1 MWSRR
6 RGECKGQGARLNKTY
21 IWIPQSGSMFFFI
34 IFKKKPFL
42 TLYTYLVSGAS
53 ITNSVEGHR
62 ADTNLNILR
71 ISWVLGDCVYKPGG
85 ECFSDFCVVA
95 AEAWRSRGDPPH
107 YSSIVPRGAL
117 PPLPLETPICFP
129 NLRHVFHIFYFHFVS
144 SYLLCILVHSP
155 LLDQVD
161 PFQLLE

>member
-21 IWIPQSGSMFFFI
+21 IWIPQNGSMFFFF
-34 IFKKKPFL
+34 IFQAKPFL
-42 TLYTYLVSGAS
+42 TSYTYLVSGTA

-62 ADTNLNILR
+62 AEVNLNLLR
-71 ISWVLGDCVYKPGG
+71 ISWVLGDCVYKQVANALVISVWWRRRLGGAEEIPHITHLLFPGVP
-85 ECFSDFCVVA
+85 S
-95 AEAWRSRGDPPH
+95 PH
-107 YSSIVPRGAL
+107 CPS
-117 PPLPLETPICFP
+117 PICFP

-161 PFQLLE
+161 PYI